1 MLQFTWRA
9 LPAAAEAGWGQRLHS
24 RWEKRTL
31 PRDEGH
37 IRLAKDGA
45 CCAILSGRRRFHC
58 GNAAFFHVAGA
69 NPLQQK
75 SGGPCLYRWPGSHFL
90 PRDQGQLCLAGTVQ
104 AARSRERGCPPGA
117 ASGTVADHNYLA
129 VLRTAAPS
137 AKWSGTTG
145 FASPGGQRSGNR
157 CPESQRLMDPRQL
170 LGDCHQAAPHCAW
183 KGRAP
188 HRQAGTY
195 ITTDGTI
202 FGKCF

>member
-45 CCAILSGRRRFHC
+45 CCAILSGGRRLHC
-58 GNAAFFHVAGA
+58 GNAAFFPRSGR

-75 SGGPCLYRWPGSHFL
+75 SGGPRLYRWLGSHFL

-104 AARSRERGCPPGA
+104 AARSKEGDCPPC
-117 ASGTVADHNYLA
+117 LA
-129 VLRTAAPS
+129 WGTAA
-137 AKWSGTTG
+137 
-145 FASPGGQRSGNR
+145 NR
-157 CPESQRLMDPRQL
+157 N
-170 LGDCHQAAPHCAW
+170 
-183 KGRAP
+183 
-188 HRQAGTY
+188 Y
-195 ITTDGTI
+195 
-202 FGKCF
+202 